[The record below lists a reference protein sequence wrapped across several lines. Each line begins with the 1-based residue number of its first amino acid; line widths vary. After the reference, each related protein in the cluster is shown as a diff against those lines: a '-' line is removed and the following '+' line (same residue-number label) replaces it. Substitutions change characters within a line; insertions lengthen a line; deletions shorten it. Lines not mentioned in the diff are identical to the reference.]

1 MGNGGTSVREFIGWH
16 RFLLSWFTKQEVI
29 CLSSAKINPT
39 SIKLAPIGSQGS
51 DKKFAM
57 IRLSDTQALGIEVR
71 RRNVYDNLSEKEE
84 GVLVYLIDTTKGDDE
99 GIITILG
106 NKKTVKEGQ
115 QLGSLIPGERI
126 SYKGVTLKVLSST
139 KSGDLVEISRN

>member
-1 MGNGGTSVREFIGWH
+1 
-16 RFLLSWFTKQEVI
+16 
-29 CLSSAKINPT
+29 
-39 SIKLAPIGSQGS
+39 
-51 DKKFAM
+51 M

-139 KSGDLVEISRN
+139 KSGDLVEISKN